1 MASRLTSAVQGAA
14 SGASVGSAITPGLG
28 TTVGAGVGALGGLLM
43 GGETD
48 AERIQREKLEEL
60 QRRQELGQLGLT
72 DEEMNVALG
81 QAQGALSQQQ
91 QAQRAQQAGLLATT
105 GVGAGAALRAGQEEA
120 SQARRE
126 MADARQRVEQADL
139 KQKQAEEEQITQ
151 LAALE
156 QQRAAQEREALISGI
171 GDLGQQIYIGGQLKS
186 QREAAIELQS
196 KNTEDAAAALV
207 AENKSVRVG
216 QAKETVDSDF
226 EQLFSDGFKQ
236 ATADIVVDNQV
247 AAPALPAVPPIP
259 GVADAA
265 PAVLDRFEIL
275 ALKEAGVLSEA
286 AASVPPEIIQKAKDL
301 NMDLEEYLL
310 FLKGIGRGI

>member
-1 MASRLTSAVQGAA
+1 MASRLTSAAQGAA
-14 SGASVGSAITPGLG
+14 SGAAVGSAITPGLG

-226 EQLFSDGFKQ
+226 ERISGGGFKQ
-236 ATADIVVDNQV
+236 TAADVV
-247 AAPALPAVPPIP
+247 AANQPMGTGRAVDGLFPAGGVLGPSILAESAEASLLRSGLNPALVQE
-259 GVADAA
+259 
-265 PAVLDRFEIL
+265 LMLR
-275 ALKEAGVLSEA
+275 AGGN
-286 AASVPPEIIQKAKDL
+286 PDL
-301 NMDLEEYLL
+301 LRDYIMRS
-310 FLKGIGRGI
+310 GGM